1 MKTSIK
7 TFVFALA
14 IAAAATFTASAG
26 DNEAKKSSGFGTGI
40 YATKNGKINVLVDKA
55 NADSRTTIVLKNEDG
70 NVLYQETVNKN
81 ELKFGRTLNLDG
93 VQAGKYQLNVTS
105 GKETQ
110 TKSFQL
116 SEEKTERF
124 LTIK

>member
-7 TFVFALA
+7 TFVCALA
-14 IAAAATFTASAG
+14 LIASASFTANAE

-40 YATKNGKINVLVDKA
+40 YPTKTGKINVLVDKA

-70 NVLYQETVNKN
+70 NVLYQETVSKN

-93 VQAGKYQLNVTS
+93 VQPGKYQLNVTS

-110 TKSFQL
+110 SKSFQL

-124 LTIK
+124 LTVK